1 MRFDILTLFPGMF
14 VGPFNASILRRARER
29 GYINIHVYNI
39 RSFALDKHRVTDD
52 YPYGGGAGMVMKV
65 EPLVGAVEAVLGD
78 TPSAAAAEVD
88 IWNGAPAGLP
98 QGTPTGSAPRVI
110 LLTPSGKR
118 FDQKL
123 ALELAHEPRLVL
135 LCGHYEGIDERVRQ
149 TIVTDELSIGD
160 YVLTGGEL
168 AAMVVIDAIARLQP
182 GVLGDA
188 ESHLDESFSPETGG
202 MLEYPHYTRPPVWR
216 GKPVPDVLLS
226 GNHAAIARW
235 RREQALRRTLETRP
249 DLIERSPL
257 SATDQKLLASI
268 RAEQRRKQE
277 REGSHDEFDRD

>member
-14 VGPFNASILRRARER
+14 VGPFNASILKRARER
-29 GYINIHVYNI
+29 GYINIHIYNI
-39 RSFALDKHRVTDD
+39 RSFAFDKHRVTDD

-65 EPLVGAVEAVLGD
+65 EPLVAGVEAVLGD
-78 TPSAAAAEVD
+78 TPAAAAAEVD
-88 IWNGAPAGLP
+88 IWSGAPAGVP
-98 QGTPTGSAPRVI
+98 QSALADKAPRVI

-118 FDQKL
+118 FDQEL
-123 ALELAHEPRLVL
+123 ALELAREPRLVF

-168 AAMVVIDAIARLQP
+168 AAMVVVDAVARLQP

-188 ESHLDESFSPETGG
+188 ESHRDESFSPETGSL
-202 MLEYPHYTRPPVWR
+202 LEYPHYTRPPVWR
-216 GKPVPDVLLS
+216 GQAVPDVLLS

-257 SATDQKLLASI
+257 SATDQKILASL
-268 RAEQRRKQE
+268 RAEQQKQE
-277 REGSHDEFDRD
+277 REGSHDEFDHD